1 MKFIKIYFSIFVLLL
16 ASMLTPSYAQFRMEV
31 SGVGLSQ
38 LPIAVTSFRSEDQSP
53 QKISEIVKADLERT
67 GQFLLANTSGLLADE
82 SSRPDFSVWRQKNT
96 DALASGSI
104 SRLSDGRYDVRV
116 RLWDTV
122 KGQDLGGKSFIVVA
136 ADMRLAAHQVSDFI
150 YEKLTGEKGVFATR
164 ISYVTKNAGRHSL
177 WVADSDGQG
186 AAVLLS
192 SQEPIISPSWSPKGN
207 QLVYVSFELRKPVVF
222 TQMVQI
228 SQRKAVANFKGSN
241 SAPAWSPDG
250 RNIVVTLSRDGGSQL
265 YLIDS
270 EGRGDARRLTQSNGI
285 DTEAVYSA
293 NGQSIYFVSD
303 RGGSPQIYRMPASGG
318 NAERVTF
325 NGSYNISPAPSPDG
339 RFLAYISKIGASY
352 KLHVLDLSSG
362 AVSAI
367 TNTWSDERPSFSPNS
382 KLILFA
388 SKQDGREVLM
398 TTTVDGKVKTKLA
411 SPGGDIREPSWG
423 PKIY

>member
-1 MKFIKIYFSIFVLLL
+1 MLF
-16 ASMLTPSYAQFRMEV
+16 ASMLTPAYAQFRMEV

-38 LPIAVTSFRSEDQSP
+38 LPIAVTNFRSEDQSP
-53 QKISEIVKADLERT
+53 QKISEIVRADLERT
-67 GQFLLANTSGLLADE
+67 GQFLLANTSGQVADE

-136 ADMRLAAHQVSDFI
+136 ADMRLAAHQVADFI

-207 QLVYVSFELRKPVVF
+207 QLVYVSFESRKPVVF

-250 RNIVVTLSRDGGSQL
+250 RNIAVTLSRDGGSQL
-265 YLIDS
+265 YVIDS

-285 DTEAVYSA
+285 DTEAAYSA

-303 RGGSPQIYRMPASGG
+303 RGGSPQIYRMPANGG

-352 KLHVLDLSSG
+352 KLHVLDLTSG

>member
-1 MKFIKIYFSIFVLLL
+1 MKFIQFCFSLLVVLL
-16 ASMLTPSYAQFRMEV
+16 ASVPGLSHSQFRMEV

-38 LPIAVTSFRSEDQSP
+38 LPIAITSFRSEEQSP

-67 GQFLLANTSGLLADE
+67 GQFLMSNTLGAQADE
-82 SSRPDFSVWRQKNT
+82 STRPDFSVWRQKNT
-96 DALASGSI
+96 DALASGSVT
-104 SRLSDGRYDVRV
+104 RLPDGRFDVRV

-136 ADMRLAAHQVSDFI
+136 ADMRLAAHQVADFI
-150 YEKLTGEKGVFATR
+150 YEKLTGEKGVFASR
-164 ISYVTKNAGRHSL
+164 IAYVTKNAGRHSL

-207 QLVYVSFELRKPVVF
+207 QLVYVSFESRKPVVF

-250 RNIVVTLSRDGGSQL
+250 RNIAVTLSRDGNSQI
-265 YLIDS
+265 YLVDAD
-270 EGRGDARRLTQSNGI
+270 GRGDARRLTQSNGI
-285 DTEAVYSA
+285 DTEAVFSA
-293 NGQSIYFVSD
+293 NGQFIYFVSD
-303 RGGSPQIYRMPASGG
+303 RGGSPQIYRMPANGG
-318 NAERVTF
+318 NAERITF

-339 RFLAYISKIGASY
+339 RYLAYISKVGSSY

-362 AVSAI
+362 STAAI

-398 TTTVDGKVKTKLA
+398 TSTVDGKVKTKLA

-423 PKIY
+423 PKVN

>member
-1 MKFIKIYFSIFVLLL
+1 MKFIQFCFSLLVVLL
-16 ASMLTPSYAQFRMEV
+16 ASVPGLSHSQFRMEV

-38 LPIAVTSFRSEDQSP
+38 LPIAITSFRSEDQSP

-67 GQFLLANTSGLLADE
+67 GQFLMTNTLGAQADE
-82 SSRPDFSVWRQKNT
+82 STRPDFSVWRQKNT
-96 DALASGSI
+96 DALASGSVT
-104 SRLSDGRYDVRV
+104 RLSDGRFDVRV

-136 ADMRLAAHQVSDFI
+136 ADMRLAAHQVADFI
-150 YEKLTGEKGVFATR
+150 YEKLTGEKGVFASR
-164 ISYVTKNAGRHSL
+164 IAYVTKSGGRHSL

-207 QLVYVSFELRKPVVF
+207 QLVYVSFESRKPVVF

-250 RNIVVTLSRDGGSQL
+250 RNIAVTLSRDGGSQI
-265 YLIDS
+265 YLVDA

-285 DTEAVYSA
+285 DTEAVFSA
-293 NGQSIYFVSD
+293 NGQYIYFVSD
-303 RGGSPQIYRMPASGG
+303 RGGSPQIYRMSANGG
-318 NAERVTF
+318 SAERVTF

-339 RFLAYISKIGASY
+339 RYLAYISKVGSSY

-362 AVSAI
+362 STSAI
-367 TNTWSDERPSFSPNS
+367 TSTWSDERPSFSPNS

-423 PKIY
+423 PKLN

>member
-1 MKFIKIYFSIFVLLL
+1 MKFIKIYLSIIVLWL
-16 ASMLTPSYAQFRMEV
+16 ASTLTPAYAQFRMEV

-38 LPIAVTSFRSEDQSP
+38 LPIAITNFRSEDQSP

-67 GQFLLANTSGLLADE
+67 GQFLLANTSGLVADE
-82 SSRPDFSVWRQKNT
+82 ATRPDFSVWRQKNT

-207 QLVYVSFELRKPVVF
+207 QLVYVSFESRKPVVF

-250 RNIVVTLSRDGGSQL
+250 QNIAVTLSRDGGSQI
-265 YLIDS
+265 YVIDS

-303 RGGSPQIYRMPASGG
+303 RGGSPQIYRMSANGG